1 MPDRKTPGSQEL
13 RLLSEE
19 LTKLGFSELAKWV
32 GVVLFARNVV
42 TAFSS
47 IGITQKKSIQS
58 LVLQAISER
67 RNSPDEYVALVRRVE
82 TVLSDNDVAAS
93 MRSQLSLYKS
103 QSLSLAETVVEF
115 LVTSLEAERG
125 RDAVVRDFAT
135 QALEV
140 LSKAED
146 VATLAPRMRSLI
158 ESMLSHYKEEAHKWQ
173 ARARALER
181 AVNVDP
187 LLDDLHNRRALDAH
201 LDGVIR
207 VRRETGAP
215 VSVLMID
222 IDDFKRTVNDV
233 HGHKTGDEVLK
244 ALAGI
249 IASHAENNGFFAAR
263 YGGDEFVMVCG
274 LNAEEARVHA
284 EAIRFGVQRH
294 DFGAKAGAGGGE
306 PSAVRFTI
314 SVGVAEY
321 HGSWSAEEFLQAAD
335 QAMFQVKGRGKNNV
349 SVFCVQEPGAGQH

>member
-1 MPDRKTPGSQEL
+1 MSDRKTAGSEEL

-19 LTKLGFSELAKWV
+19 LARLGFSELAKWV

-58 LVLQAISER
+58 LVLKAISER
-67 RNSPDEYVALVRRVE
+67 KNSSDDYTTLVRRVE
-82 TVLSDNDVAAS
+82 TVLSDNDLTAS

-103 QSLSLAETVVEF
+103 QSLALAETIVEF
-115 LVTSLEAERG
+115 LVSSLEAERG
-125 RDAVVRDFAT
+125 RDIVVRDFAEE
-135 QALEV
+135 ALDV
-140 LSKAED
+140 LSKADD
-146 VATLAPRMRSLI
+146 VVTLVPQMRSLI
-158 ESMLSHYKEEAHKWQ
+158 ESMLSHYKDEAHKWE
-173 ARARALER
+173 ARAKALER

-187 LLDDLHNRRALDAH
+187 LLGVLHNRRALDTH
-201 LDGVIR
+201 LDAVIR
-207 VRRETGAP
+207 ERRETGAP

-222 IDDFKRTVNDV
+222 IDDFKKTVNDV

-263 YGGDEFVMVCG
+263 YGGDELVMVCG
-274 LNAEEARVHA
+274 MNAEEAKLHA

-294 DFGAKAGAGGGE
+294 DFRTSAGGGE
-306 PSAVRFTI
+306 PASVRFTI

-349 SVFCVQEPGAGQH
+349 SVFCVQEPDAGQH